1 MRLLKRRGM
10 LAATPDGH
18 LAPDEFARKNPA
30 MAAIL
35 QASLFDRS
43 VLDPDRSVPPIRE
56 RGALPDDVK
65 PRSKNCTQHNQF
77 TLHANTYIAPLD
89 RKGLEKMIRYLCR
102 PALAMH
108 RVELLENDEVVR
120 LQLKTPWRDGTTH
133 IRIAAAEF
141 VLRLL
146 ALIPAPRKKQFRYLG
161 VFAAN
166 AKWRR
171 EVVLRPKP
179 PKAKKEARA
188 DGDECAHAQHQ
199 PKPDDTQTGHALSR
213 LSWSEAMKRTFKLD
227 VLQCVCGGRREVIAL
242 IPTGDIATK
251 ILAQLRLPVTAES
264 FLPIRAPPWADD
276 YGWLAANAEA
286 DRPFFDGQA

>member
-1 MRLLKRRGM
+1 M
-10 LAATPDGH
+10 
-18 LAPDEFARKNPA
+18 
-30 MAAIL
+30 
-35 QASLFDRS
+35 
-43 VLDPDRSVPPIRE
+43 PPIRE
-56 RGALPDDVK
+56 RGGLPDDVK

-102 PALAMH
+102 PALATH

-120 LQLKTPWRDGTTH
+120 LKLKTPWRDGTTGKSGRR
-133 IRIAAAEF
+133 RILGGDTREAHRTGAAGS
-141 VLRLL
+141 
-146 ALIPAPRKKQFRYLG
+146 KLG

-179 PKAKKEARA
+179 PKRNKELANGETACEHAAREA
-188 DGDECAHAQHQ
+188 
-199 PKPDDTQTGHALSR
+199 KPDDTQPGHALSR

-242 IPTGDIATK
+242 IPSGEIATK
-251 ILAQLRLPVTAES
+251 ILAHLRLLVTAEACKPPRLS
-264 FLPIRAPPWADD
+264 TSLRATPPTTARRRNRRRRCQR
-276 YGWLAANAEA
+276 GLNT
-286 DRPFFDGQA
+286 PTN

>member
-1 MRLLKRRGM
+1 M
-10 LAATPDGH
+10 LAETPDGQH
-18 LAPDEFARKNPA
+18 PPDEFARKNPA
-30 MAAIL
+30 MAAVI

-43 VLDPDRSVPPIRE
+43 VLHPDRSVPPIRE

-65 PRSKNCTQHNQF
+65 PRSKNCSQHNDF

-102 PALAMH
+102 PALATH

-120 LQLKTPWRDGTTH
+120 LKLKTPWRDGTTH
-133 IRIAAAEF
+133 LRMHASEF
-141 VLRLL
+141 VMRLL

-179 PKAKKEARA
+179 PKRKKELANAEPDCEHAAREA
-188 DGDECAHAQHQ
+188 
-199 PKPDDTQTGHALSR
+199 KPDDTQPGHALSR
-213 LSWSEAMKRTFKLD
+213 LSWSQAMRRTFKLD
-227 VLQCVCGGRREVIAL
+227 VLQCVCGGRREVIGL
-242 IPTGDIATK
+242 IPSGEIATK
-251 ILAQLRLPVTAES
+251 ILAHLHLPVTAEG
-264 FLPIRAPPWADD
+264 FLPIRAPPWDD
-276 YGWLAANAEA
+276 DLGWTAANDEV
-286 DRPFFDGQA
+286 DLPFFDEDAA